1 MCAIAQDGLG
11 PLWKDPL
18 TWLGARPTPANY
30 PEARTGASLVVDKL
44 LADYYKGRAI
54 IVIMQAFEQDPT
66 FHSSAFALVPKK
78 DKPQH
83 LDGRIIHDLS
93 APDGLSVNA
102 QTASEASPDA
112 TWDPLVSIPRRVCEL
127 RRRYPGYNIYAMIAN
142 IAEAFHH
149 VPARYRLHFTTHTIR
164 QKLKQTTKRR
174 RVKEKRD
181 QLKQASVSAGT
192 LGNYSRN
199 FKFWE
204 TFCND
209 FGFPVWINELP
220 RAEQAGVVGLF
231 AALWALVG
239 RNKARKGNKYQTFDG
254 KMAAVAIA
262 HKAVRNA
269 KLGYH
274 DPEFEL
280 IAQGYQHTH
289 GDVDWKQP
297 VTTSMLLK
305 IHELR
310 AGHDVDCDLLWG
322 SIVLAFFFL
331 DRSSE
336 LWDPV
341 ISVKSTGA
349 IRTHCIKAANVIL
362 RDKLGTQV
370 GP

>member
-127 RRRYPGYNIYAMIAN
+127 RRRYPG
-142 IAEAFHH
+142 
-149 VPARYRLHFTTHTIR
+149 
-164 QKLKQTTKRR
+164 RR

-231 AALWALVG
+231 AALWASVG
-239 RNKARKGNKYQTFDG
+239 HNKARKGNKYQTFDG